1 MALRKFLFG
10 TGVVSGTSYLA
21 LKYTETGEGF
31 YRFGSTVYCATHVVV
46 DYKWDKYKDPD
57 TPTRM
62 KKELH
67 QRSADR
73 ILGLCKQH
81 GGILIK
87 AGQYVGTMNHVL
99 PKEYTSTLS
108 KLQDNAPTLP
118 FEKIKPVLL
127 ESLNVNNLDE
137 IFDVFNEKPVA
148 AASLAQVHYA
158 KTNEKYG
165 NRECAIKVQ
174 YPGLPRQVRGDLVS
188 LKVITNVVGFL
199 FPDYAYGWMLPEFQ
213 KVAEEELNFKQEA
226 LNGIRTKKSMEMYDN
241 VYVPDVYNDL
251 TSTRVLG
258 MEWIN
263 GVRVTNNEEIKK
275 FGFSSTKIAQTVF
288 KIFGDMIFVNGHVHC
303 DPHPGNLMVRPH
315 PNNEKKYQVVVLDH
329 GMYRELSNDFRLA
342 YCNLWKAMVTGDN
355 KLGRNCVKTMG
366 MKEEFYD
373 ILSLILTF
381 RPPSDDNNKNNN
393 TKLGDRMSKEERQKL
408 REKFKGTTMGDV
420 NVFMESLPRDFLFV
434 LRSTNIVRSLNKD
447 LGGTSKDRF
456 IAMAQS
462 AIKGVELEEH
472 NRQMKLGN
480 TGLINSTFE
489 NLSLYVKNFWWWLF
503 RSYVGA

>member
-188 LKVITNVVGFL
+188 LKVITKFVV
-199 FPDYAYGWMLPEFQ
+199 
-213 KVAEEELNFKQEA
+213 
-226 LNGIRTKKSMEMYDN
+226 
-241 VYVPDVYNDL
+241 
-251 TSTRVLG
+251 
-258 MEWIN
+258 
-263 GVRVTNNEEIKK
+263 
-275 FGFSSTKIAQTVF
+275 
-288 KIFGDMIFVNGHVHC
+288 
-303 DPHPGNLMVRPH
+303 
-315 PNNEKKYQVVVLDH
+315 
-329 GMYRELSNDFRLA
+329 
-342 YCNLWKAMVTGDN
+342 
-355 KLGRNCVKTMG
+355 
-366 MKEEFYD
+366 
-373 ILSLILTF
+373 
-381 RPPSDDNNKNNN
+381 
-393 TKLGDRMSKEERQKL
+393 
-408 REKFKGTTMGDV
+408 
-420 NVFMESLPRDFLFV
+420 
-434 LRSTNIVRSLNKD
+434 
-447 LGGTSKDRF
+447 
-456 IAMAQS
+456 
-462 AIKGVELEEH
+462 
-472 NRQMKLGN
+472 
-480 TGLINSTFE
+480 
-489 NLSLYVKNFWWWLF
+489 
-503 RSYVGA
+503 

>member
-1 MALRKFLFG
+1 M
-10 TGVVSGTSYLA
+10 
-21 LKYTETGEGF
+21 
-31 YRFGSTVYCATHVVV
+31 
-46 DYKWDKYKDPD
+46 
-57 TPTRM
+57 
-62 KKELH
+62 
-67 QRSADR
+67 
-73 ILGLCKQH
+73 
-81 GGILIK
+81 
-87 AGQYVGTMNHVL
+87 
-99 PKEYTSTLS
+99 
-108 KLQDNAPTLP
+108 
-118 FEKIKPVLL
+118 
-127 ESLNVNNLDE
+127 
-137 IFDVFNEKPVA
+137 
-148 AASLAQVHYA
+148 
-158 KTNEKYG
+158 
-165 NRECAIKVQ
+165 
-174 YPGLPRQVRGDLVS
+174 
-188 LKVITNVVGFL
+188 ITDVVGFL

-381 RPPSDDNNKNNN
+381 RPPSDDNSKNNN

-472 NRQMKLGN
+472 NLQMKLGN